1 MKPHKGVAVP
11 MKIGQAAKDT
21 GLTVD
26 TIRFYERQGL
36 LAHPPRTEGGFRL
49 YSGRDLSALRFIRS
63 VQGLGFSL
71 EEIGVLLSLRSGN
84 TQACSAVRD
93 LLAGKLVQ
101 VRAKIGELQE
111 LERDLDRALRKC
123 SQELRRGRKPAARC
137 PILAENGA
145 RPQEERG

>member
-1 MKPHKGVAVP
+1 MKPRNGVAAL
-11 MKIGQAAKDT
+11 MRIGQVAKDT
-21 GLTVD
+21 GLSVD

-49 YSGRDLSALRFIRS
+49 YSERDLSALRFIRS

-84 TQACSAVRD
+84 TEACSAVRD
-93 LLAGKLVQ
+93 LLAGKLVH
-101 VRAKIGELQE
+101 VRTKIGELAE

-123 SQELRRGRKPAARC
+123 SQELGRNRKPAARC
-137 PILAENGA
+137 PILVENRL
-145 RPQEERG
+145 RPEKEKR